1 MLYKQ
6 ISRWSVPGRGLEV
19 PHNSSNNIVH
29 LINRYPQELMRYFP
43 ELGQHVIVINGIGT
57 DVQDRLNGQDLDSDS
72 VYVTDQEEIV
82 KLSEKAY
89 LEYPTIINRIPLKN
103 SKLVQHGYGIFAEMD
118 YKIARSQMTLG
129 LQATLHSLHC
139 RIILMAGQQIERG

>member
-1 MLYKQ
+1 
-6 ISRWSVPGRGLEV
+6 
-19 PHNSSNNIVH
+19 
-29 LINRYPQELMRYFP
+29 MRYFP

-103 SKLVQHGYGIFAEMD
+103 SSLYNMDMASFAEMD
-118 YKIARSQMTLG
+118 YKIARSQNDIGTTSNLAQ
-129 LQATLHSLHC
+129 LAFCLLYTSPSPRDC
-139 RIILMAGQQIERG
+139 S